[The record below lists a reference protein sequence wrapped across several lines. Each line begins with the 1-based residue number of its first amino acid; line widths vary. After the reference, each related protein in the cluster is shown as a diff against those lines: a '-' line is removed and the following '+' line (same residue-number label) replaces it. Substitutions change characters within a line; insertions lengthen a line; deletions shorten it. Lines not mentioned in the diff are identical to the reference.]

1 MKKTIFLSVVL
12 LLLQA
17 ISSFAQDCKFFK
29 DEKDP
34 FTKEHVR
41 STKEIHISAV
51 PWWWIKLEQKGTQ
64 YSMTLII
71 FQRKEIRVHISQ
83 GTKIM
88 TKLEDGTVLELEAQE
103 EAVPTFNV
111 EQQTFIVTQWTVHI
125 SLTEKQLKKLSTSPI
140 ELMRTTIGSDEC
152 NMPKPNAKGVNK
164 VMEYAA
170 CLLAE

>member
-1 MKKTIFLSVVL
+1 MKKTILLSVAL
-12 LLLQA
+12 LLLQT

-41 STKEIHISAV
+41 ATKEIRISAV
-51 PWWWIKLEQKGTQ
+51 PWWWIKLEQKGSQ
-64 YSMTLII
+64 YSMTLVI
-71 FQRKEIRVHISQ
+71 FQRKEVRVNLAQ

-111 EQQTFIVTQWTVHI
+111 EQQAIIVTQWTVHI
-125 SLTEKQLKKLSTSPI
+125 SLTEKQLKKLSNSPI
-140 ELMRTTIGSDEC
+140 ELIRTTIGTDEC
-152 NMPKPNAKGVNK
+152 NMPKPHAKGVNR